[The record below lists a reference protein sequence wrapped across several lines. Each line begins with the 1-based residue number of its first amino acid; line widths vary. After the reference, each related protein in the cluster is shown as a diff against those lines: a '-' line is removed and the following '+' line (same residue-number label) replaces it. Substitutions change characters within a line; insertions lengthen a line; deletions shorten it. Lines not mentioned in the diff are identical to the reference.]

1 MNNIYIYGLGQ
12 SGEATLKFFLKKK
25 SNIIAWDDNVKKRKS
40 IIKQYPNIILKK
52 INKVKNVK
60 INTAIISPGIS
71 FKEPNLKIFF
81 RKNISVYRDL
91 EIFIRNINP
100 KKLIAVTGTN
110 GKSTTVSLIGNLL
123 LKKEKKV
130 FVGGNLNPPL
140 LDSLRTKKFKKY
152 VVELSS
158 FQLEAAPTF
167 ESYISVLL
175 NISKDHLDRYKNL
188 KQYSKVKNNIF
199 KNLTKEQYAIIGID
213 DKYSN
218 SIYKKLNS
226 NSKKII
232 PISINKYLKSGIYF
246 RKGQIIDNYFKNK
259 PLKIRNHNHINLQNI
274 LATYTVAK
282 IFNYGNNSIKSIINN
297 FKSLKHRSEI
307 IYRDK
312 KLLIVNDSKATNIS
326 SALESIK
333 KFKEIYLILGG
344 RLKQKKYNQLL
355 NTKNL
360 KKIYIIGE
368 STEYLYN
375 NIHKKIKCE
384 KSLNMKNAVK
394 NSLKDTYKNKF
405 STILLAPACA
415 SFDQYT
421 NFEQRGKHFVTLVK
435 KYNRKN
441 NIK

>member
-1 MNNIYIYGLGQ
+1 LGQ

-274 LATYTVAK
+274 LATY
-282 IFNYGNNSIKSIINN
+282 
-297 FKSLKHRSEI
+297 
-307 IYRDK
+307 
-312 KLLIVNDSKATNIS
+312 
-326 SALESIK
+326 
-333 KFKEIYLILGG
+333 
-344 RLKQKKYNQLL
+344 
-355 NTKNL
+355 
-360 KKIYIIGE
+360 
-368 STEYLYN
+368 
-375 NIHKKIKCE
+375 
-384 KSLNMKNAVK
+384 
-394 NSLKDTYKNKF
+394 
-405 STILLAPACA
+405 
-415 SFDQYT
+415 
-421 NFEQRGKHFVTLVK
+421 
-435 KYNRKN
+435 
-441 NIK
+441 